1 MGLMGLMGGDGDYV
15 DERLTMLGVRLLG
28 TGKEGD
34 VLIIGSLYLYL
45 YVYLSLY
52 LYLYLCLRHVAGNGE
67 RGRWSGRA

>member
-1 MGLMGLMGGDGDYV
+1 MVNGVDGVDGVDGDYV
-15 DERLTMLGVRLLG
+15 DERLTMLGIRLLG

-52 LYLYLCLRHVAGNGE
+52 LCLRHVAGNGE

>member
-52 LYLYLCLRHVAGNGE
+52 LCLRHVAGNGE

>member
-15 DERLTMLGVRLLG
+15 DERLTMLGFRLLG

-52 LYLYLCLRHVAGNGE
+52 LHLYLCLRHVAGNGE